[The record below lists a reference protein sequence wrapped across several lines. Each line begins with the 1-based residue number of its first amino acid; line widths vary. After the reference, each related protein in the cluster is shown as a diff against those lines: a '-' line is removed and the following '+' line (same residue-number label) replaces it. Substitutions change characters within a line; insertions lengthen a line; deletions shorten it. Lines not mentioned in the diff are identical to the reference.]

1 MKNSYRSLL
10 LLFIVAYLTP
20 AQNYSLSFD
29 GNSYVS
35 VPHSDNLNLSN
46 QLTIECW
53 FTVQGSSLNDWLGM
67 VCKMEATAVP
77 NSGYF
82 FGLNVSTGI
91 YANALQFRIY
101 PSLEYIDSSFSPT
114 LNQWYNL
121 AITYNGSIMKMFLD
135 GNLIREKAAT
145 SLIASNTF
153 PLTIGGQNGN
163 FWNRNLNGKIDEVRI
178 SSVARYES
186 NFTPTTHFDNDLYT
200 RALYHFN
207 EGTGDTVYDSSGNNN
222 NGTIYG
228 AIWSNDVPGVTTV
241 PEEMLNELDEFV
253 LSQNYPNPFNPNT
266 QIKFSI
272 PKSSQVTLKI
282 INTLGEEI
290 EILVNEEKAAGTYE
304 LSWNA
309 ANLPS
314 GVYFYRLQA
323 GDPSTSSGQ
332 SFVQTRKMI
341 LLK

>member
-1 MKNSYRSLL
+1 MKNFYHSLL

-35 VPHSDNLNLSN
+35 VPHSDSLNLSN

-53 FTVQGSSLNDWLGM
+53 FTVDNASINDWIGI
-67 VCKMEATAVP
+67 VCKLEASAVCY
-77 NSGYF
+77 SGYF
-82 FGLNVSTGI
+82 FGLGQTSTYPNWI
-91 YANALQFRIY
+91 HFRIY

-121 AITYNGSIMKMFLD
+121 AVTYNGSIMKMFLD
-135 GNLIREKAAT
+135 GNLIHEKAAT

-186 NFTPTTHFDNDLYT
+186 NFVPTTHFDNDIFT

-207 EGTGDTVYDSSGNNN
+207 EGTGNIVYDSSGNNN

-228 AIWSNDVPGVTTV
+228 AIWSNDVPGVSEV
-241 PEEMLNELDEFV
+241 PEEDAMNEPDVFL
-253 LSQNYPNPFNPNT
+253 LYQNFPNPFNPNT
-266 QIKFSI
+266 VISYQLPEGSN
-272 PKSSQVTLKI
+272 VNLKI
-282 INTLGEEI
+282 FNSLGEEI
-290 EILVNEEKAAGTYE
+290 ETLVNEEKPAGTYE
-304 LSWNA
+304 VTWNA
-309 ANLPS
+309 TSQPS
-314 GVYFYRLQA
+314 GIYFYKLRA
-323 GDPSTSSGQ
+323 GE
-332 SFVQTRKMI
+332 FIQTKKMI
-341 LLK
+341 FLK